1 MIISETIDNLLI
13 LSVIPV
19 GLLFLAERI
28 LMLYLAGTPKRVEWV
43 RSKKWLHPNFISR
56 CRYPSGVIAVILYHL
71 GSIFSPDNPVSFWH
85 YLAIFW
91 FAFWSI
97 TDITDG
103 TIARQFDLHTEEG
116 ESIDP
121 LSDKLLILPPLLYF
135 AYLDVIPLKAV
146 ILFIIIDFFGQFSR
160 YFIKNKAANLFGKA
174 KTFLAVL
181 TLILIS
187 VQRMYFP
194 ESTWDLIQ
202 VTLITAVFLA
212 FFSMFFKV
220 VPNYWY
226 ANILSIL
233 NFICGLAGIIL
244 VLFYHRPGI
253 AFALVFL
260 GQFLDMFDGRAAE
273 RWGSTPKGELLDDIA
288 DGTNFGG
295 SIATIIYFAFTKSPL
310 GVAVGIVLAVM
321 HMTTTGFRL
330 YRFLKNKKEAGVEGG
345 VNVFSG
351 LPAPAGAL
359 LAGSVALM
367 DINEYFKI
375 ACLIFT
381 SLLMISKLPYIHFAR
396 VILPNIPK
404 LVKVFLLVMILF
416 AVWLGFRPG
425 NIQFLYWMF
434 FISAIL
440 YVIFGYQRKQKSP
453 GE

>member
-1 MIISETIDNLLI
+1 MIISDTIIDLLV

-19 GLLFLAERI
+19 SLLFLAERF
-28 LMLYLAGTPKRVEWV
+28 LLFYLARSPIRVAWV

-56 CRYPSGVIAVILYHL
+56 CRYPSGVIAILFYHM
-71 GSIFSPDNPVSFWH
+71 GYVYDPGNPVSPWH

-91 FAFWSI
+91 FAFWTI

-103 TIARQFDLHTEEG
+103 TIAREFDLHSEEG

-121 LSDKLLILPPLLYF
+121 LSDKLLILPTLLYF
-135 AYLDVIPLKAV
+135 AYLGVIPLVPV

-160 YFIKNKAANLFGKA
+160 YFIVNKAANLFGKA

-187 VQRMYFP
+187 MQRMYFP
-194 ESTWDLIQ
+194 DASWEIYQ

-226 ANILSIL
+226 ANILSIM
-233 NFICGLAGIIL
+233 NFICGLSGIIL
-244 VLFYHRPGI
+244 VLFYNRPGI
-253 AFALVFL
+253 AFSLVFL

-273 RWGSTPKGELLDDIA
+273 RWGSTPKGELLDDLA

-295 SIATIIYFAFTKSPL
+295 SIATIIYFAFNRSTL
-310 GVAVGIVLAVM
+310 GIILAIV
-321 HMTTTGFRL
+321 HMTTTAYRL
-330 YRFLKNKKEAGVEGG
+330 YRFIKNKKEAGVEGG
-345 VNVFSG
+345 VSVFSG
-351 LPAPAGAL
+351 LPSPAGAL
-359 LAGSVALM
+359 LAGSIALI

-404 LVKVFLLVMILF
+404 MVKVFLLVMIIF
-416 AVWLGFRPG
+416 AVWFGFRPG

-434 FISAIL
+434 FVSAIL
-440 YVIFGYQRKQKSP
+440 YVIFGYQRKKN
-453 GE
+453 GTNE